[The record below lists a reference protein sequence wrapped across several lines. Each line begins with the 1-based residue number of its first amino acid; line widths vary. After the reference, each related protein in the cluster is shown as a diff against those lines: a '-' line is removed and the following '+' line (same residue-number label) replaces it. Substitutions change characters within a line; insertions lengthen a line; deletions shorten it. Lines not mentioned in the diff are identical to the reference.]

1 MTGISNRM
9 LPMGNY
15 EYVDVTFGPADT
27 DMAIP
32 FTRLR
37 TDDPQSVRWMDVSPG
52 RIDGVVAQI
61 YRERGSRATL
71 FGLTYVVLRS
81 TVANYTTR
89 LLLFVER
96 NEASSE

>member
-1 MTGISNRM
+1 
-9 LPMGNY
+9 MGNY

-27 DMAIP
+27 DTPIP

-37 TDDPQSVRWMDVSPG
+37 TDDPQSVRWLDVSPG
-52 RIDGVVAQI
+52 RIDGVVVQV